1 MEWEGGVR
9 AVKPCKAEQIASV
22 ASVKV
27 LEHSGAWTPG
37 RDTGRLRHE
46 GAKGV
51 D

>member
-9 AVKPCKAEQIASV
+9 AIKPCKAEQIV
-22 ASVKV
+22 SVKV
-27 LEHSGAWTPG
+27 PEHSGAWTPG
-37 RDTGRLRHE
+37 QDTGRLRHE